1 MKKLRLTLLVTSIV
15 LAVSA
20 CGPNEPETNNDDI
33 TATSTNLTTYPIVDT
48 NQGSCYDATKR
59 TNCPTV
65 GTPFYGQDA
74 QYTNNIPSYKDN
86 GDGTITDNV
95 TGLIWSKA
103 LSTSAFSWTDASKY
117 TDGLNLGGYTDWRLP
132 TIKELCSLRDFSQ
145 GWPWLDTDYF
155 HLVGDGSDQRQHHS
169 WSSNAYLV
177 KSEFQNEPETTDLG
191 VSAISE
197 AELMK
202 SFEIAAK
209 RNISEL
215 ELTKAL
221 EERYQH

>member
-1 MKKLRLTLLVTSIV
+1 MKKLRLTLLVTSII

-20 CGPNEPETNNDDI
+20 CGPNEPETNNVV
-33 TATSTNLTTYPIVDT
+33 TATSTNLTTYPIGDT
-48 NQGSCYDATKR
+48 NQSSCYDATKR
-59 TNCPTV
+59 TNCPTI

-74 QYTNNIPSYKDN
+74 QYTSNKPSYKDN
-86 GDGTITDNV
+86 GDG
-95 TGLIWSKA
+95 
-103 LSTSAFSWTDASKY
+103 
-117 TDGLNLGGYTDWRLP
+117 
-132 TIKELCSLRDFSQ
+132 
-145 GWPWLDTDYF
+145 
-155 HLVGDGSDQRQHHS
+155 SDQRQQPS

-177 KSEFQNEPETTDLG
+177 KSEFQNEPETTDLN